1 MNYIIHLI
9 IMIAI
14 YLILT
19 LGLNLVVGFGGLLS
33 ICQAVFYGIGAY
45 ATTLLMMK
53 VGVGFMAA
61 VLLSVLIT
69 GIFALA
75 IGIPA
80 LKFRGDPFVLVT
92 LGFQAIVFTIL
103 YNWVELTRGPYGIPG
118 IPRPSIAGY
127 EVTELPEY
135 LILTSLFAG
144 VIIIFLVII
153 YRSPFGLA
161 LKALR
166 DDEMAA
172 EGLGKP
178 PFYLFLGAFVISG
191 MVASVAGSLYAT
203 YVTYIDPT
211 SFTLDESIFLLVILL
226 VGGTGNLK
234 GPVVGTVFLILLP
247 EALRFLGL
255 PDTIAPN
262 VRQILYGL
270 IIVAFM
276 FLRPRGIAG
285 EFKLR

>member
-1 MNYIIHLI
+1 
-9 IMIAI
+9 MIAI